1 MPVSPLEDKEN
12 QGGMWGGEAATGQKG
27 EVWRKTENKRRTDL
41 PL

>member
-27 EVWRKTENKRRTDL
+27 GKPRIREEQTYLYRII
-41 PL
+41 